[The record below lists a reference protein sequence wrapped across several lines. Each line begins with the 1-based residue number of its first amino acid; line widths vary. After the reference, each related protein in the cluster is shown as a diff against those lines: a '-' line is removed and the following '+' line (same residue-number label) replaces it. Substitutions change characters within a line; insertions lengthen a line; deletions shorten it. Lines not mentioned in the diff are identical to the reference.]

1 MKTKLFKLFSILFL
15 FFLLTVNVKAQY
27 VEVQD
32 QNFRTWLQEKYP
44 SCFNGDM
51 LDTTCFEVVNERS
64 LFLPTAE
71 ILPIQSIKEIMYFD
85 SLKRVETLY
94 NGGAEGN
101 IIIYVERFPSTM
113 KSIKFIGSDF
123 FTLPA
128 MPLTLDSLVL
138 YFCYNL
144 SFQSFSF
151 PTSLTYLDI
160 NSNNLNPVPPVP
172 SGIKSLNLSNNYVP
186 NNYVYPPALEVLG
199 LSNCNLSLV
208 PTLPNTIA
216 VLNIE
221 YNPFLNINSY
231 DFTYLYN
238 MQWFSANSCGIS
250 QMPILSNNLYSI
262 QLANNQL
269 AHIDSFPTNCTYI
282 TVSNNLLTS
291 LPALNYPF
299 GANASNSL
307 LCENN
312 FLTELPENANLCS
325 FITCYNNQIT
335 SLPEFTNYLSY
346 INFENN
352 QVSCMPILPA
362 SLFTP
367 NQFFSNNNPF
377 ECVPNYVPAMTSD
390 FMLQHPLCVLGDTAI
405 NPFNCSFARGVIG
418 KTFKDE
424 NNNCISDSGDVKL
437 QNIKVN
443 MYNPI
448 SDEFISTYSFSGIYN
463 ESLFNGMYIATIDT
477 LSSVYEVDCEF
488 PGIDTMFSLTP
499 SNPLAEDVNF
509 SLKCKNGKDVGIHS
523 VVNFEGI
530 PFPGQLF
537 TMKVNAGDISQW
549 YGLNCAAN
557 TSGTFSISYNGN
569 VSLTNVES
577 EINEVISGNTITF
590 NIADFS
596 STSSD
601 YFLTFLVDTFATV
614 GDQLCLNMQI
624 QSDTIETNYVNND
637 LNYCVNIVNSYDPNM
652 KVVYPKDVEPG
663 YEDWFTYTIY
673 FQNLG
678 NAPAFNIRILDTL
691 DNNLRHETFQL
702 TAYSHFNTVTMNNGI
717 LNFRF
722 PNIMLPDSASN
733 PEGSIGFIQYRIKPI
748 SNLPVGTQIENT
760 AHIYFDFNPAIVTNT
775 TVNEYVTTVTTSTK
789 NIENELRI
797 SPNPSNGLFYVGSN
811 TKVKFLEVFDCVG
824 NLIVQKNNAN
834 NFDLSNFSDGIY
846 FVRVN
851 GNQYS
856 KVIKN

>member
-1 MKTKLFKLFSILFL
+1 MKTKLFKLFSILYI
-15 FFLLTVNVKAQY
+15 LLSLTINVKAQY

-32 QNFRTWLQEKYP
+32 PNFRSWLQEKYP

-51 LDTTCFEVVNERS
+51 LDTTCYEVVNERS
-64 LFLPTAE
+64 LYLPTAE
-71 ILPIQSIKEIMYFD
+71 ILPIQGIKEIMYFD

-94 NGGAEGN
+94 DGGVEGN

-123 FTLPA
+123 SILPA

-138 YFCYNL
+138 NYCYNL

-151 PTSLTYLDI
+151 PSSLTYLDI

-172 SGIKSLNLSNNYVP
+172 AGIKTLNLSVNNVP
-186 NNYVYPPALEVLG
+186 NNYVYPPAIEELG

-216 VLNIE
+216 LLNIE
-221 YNPFLNINSY
+221 YNPFLNINGY
-231 DFTYLYN
+231 DFTYLLN

-250 QMPILSNNLYSI
+250 QMPILSNNLNFI
-262 QLANNQL
+262 QLGNNQL
-269 AHIDSFPTNCTYI
+269 THIDSFPTNCSYI
-282 TVSNNLLTS
+282 VVSDNQLTS
-291 LPALNYPF
+291 LPALADTLIFPW
-299 GANASNSL
+299 SRTLICS
-307 LCENN
+307 NN
-312 FLTELPENANLCS
+312 FLTELPLNIENS
-325 FITCYNNQIT
+325 HFIDCHNNFI
-335 SLPEFTNYLSY
+335 SALPQFTNFLSY
-346 INFENN
+346 LNFENN
-352 QVSCMPILPA
+352 QVSCLPILPS
-362 SLFTP
+362 SLYE
-367 NQFFSNNNPF
+367 SNSLYYANNPF
-377 ECVPNYVPAMTSD
+377 ECVPNYVPAMTQD
-390 FMLQHPLCVLGDTAI
+390 FMQQHPLCVLGDTAI
-405 NPFNCSFARGVIG
+405 NPFNCSSARGVIG

-424 NNNCISDSGDVKL
+424 NNNCISDSVDVKL

-443 MYNPI
+443 LYNPI
-448 SDEFISTYSFSGIYN
+448 SDDFISTYSFNGIYN
-463 ESLFNGMYIATIDT
+463 ESLFSGMYIATIDT

-537 TMKVNAGDISQW
+537 TLKVNAGDISQW

-624 QSDTIETNYVNND
+624 QSDTIETNYVNNN

-663 YEDWFTYTIY
+663 FEDWFTYTIY

-678 NAPAFNIRILDTL
+678 NAPAFNIRILDSL

-717 LNFRF
+717 LTFRF

-733 PEGSIGFIQYRIKPI
+733 PEGSIGFIQYRIKPLP
-748 SNLPVGTQIENT
+748 NLPVGTQIENT

-775 TVNEYVTTVTTSTK
+775 TVNEYFTTVTTSKK
-789 NIENELRI
+789 NIENEPI
-797 SPNPSNGLFYVGSN
+797 IFPNPSNGVFYFGSN
-811 TKVKFLEVFDCVG
+811 TKVKSLEVFDFVG
-824 NLIVQKNNAN
+824 NIIMQKSNAN
-834 NFDLSNFSDGIY
+834 NFDLSDFSNGIY